1 MAGGRTHLP
10 TITKKAGPSREGYR
24 SDRPTAHPGATPDRS
39 PPARRAQSAGPAGA
53 RPAPNGGCPV
63 SARPTPVTEDQ
74 NATAQQLLARA
85 ATDLAAAQAAA
96 QAKAAQ
102 GGTGTRQG
110 VLPGNVR

>member
-1 MAGGRTHLP
+1 
-10 TITKKAGPSREGYR
+10 
-24 SDRPTAHPGATPDRS
+24 
-39 PPARRAQSAGPAGA
+39 
-53 RPAPNGGCPV
+53 V